1 MRIIELCEA
10 LETDEQ
16 IYRALLD
23 SLPGLKTLGSD
34 LFYALPAL
42 LKQKK
47 EIQKQTYA
55 LLPHVKTID
64 GYLEIGSTGRYVR
77 ALTSIFDFKGPVF
90 LTNDYKPNYSL
101 SDSMERGGLRKVGRF
116 FDLDNYVPISPVVPD
131 ESLDLVTCYIGL
143 HHCPIDRLEAYLAS
157 IFRVLRK
164 GGHFVLRD
172 HDAKT
177 AEMKTFCSLVHTV
190 FNVGFGVS
198 WEENTTEFKSFNA
211 IEHWVTKVCDAG
223 FSVGESRLLQKHDP
237 SLNTLVLFSKR

>member
-1 MRIIELCEA
+1 MAIV
-10 LETDEQ
+10 
-16 IYRALLD
+16 
-23 SLPGLKTLGSD
+23 LGYNPIPK
-34 LFYALPAL
+34 L
-42 LKQKK
+42 
-47 EIQKQTYA
+47 
-55 LLPHVKTID
+55 
-64 GYLEIGSTGRYVR
+64 IGSVVAEWSTDSFLVEKGTRFWIGANMRYQLNRKNSLQLFVGER
-77 ALTSIFDFKGPVF
+77 RGGTACNAGVCYEVFDFKGPVF

-198 WEENTTEFKSFNA
+198 WEENTTGTIIKN
-211 IEHWVTKVCDAG
+211 INGLVIPPVK
-223 FSVGESRLLQKHDP
+223 KNKIP
-237 SLNTLVLFSKR
+237 S